1 MSGFPVVS
9 GVCNEGDHAKYL
21 HNKVVVEIE
30 RSKSGATEY
39 KNDPELTDVI
49 SLNVP

>member
-1 MSGFPVVS
+1 MSRFRVVS
-9 GVCNEGDHAKYL
+9 GVCNEGDHVNYL

-39 KNDPELTDVI
+39 KNEPELTDVI
-49 SLNVP
+49 SLNIP